1 MLGIDFLNHE
11 RPITVAGQEFMDY
24 QNKNMYKDL
33 VALVDKSL
41 EDVSNE
47 HVSEAHNIRG
57 DKETLTKISQFI
69 FANTGINLIVLPPQ
83 DAIGNMAVDAAYIKP
98 GHIFNSKYVEQILS
112 VNDSSIGR
120 AFHKV
125 KTDVLKGW
133 VDTSKA
139 RVGGDFSK
147 IDFHLHLGPYV
158 ESFISTKFL
167 KRYNVSLAEALAT
180 VILHECGHIFTGLL
194 MMTNTVI
201 DGIMPSLATK
211 MIIDGNYYGKQR
223 IAVVYET
230 LKELGV
236 TERPDADVI
245 ESADA
250 NALIVMFNKCIANRD
265 IRRTLS
271 IGATDRGSEVYAD
284 LFAVRAGCPKAYVAA
299 VATISDLS
307 ILGSI
312 AMGAY
317 AVGIALSFI
326 TFPLGLFGYA
336 VSALFTLFRLQNVLN
351 PSAEYDS
358 QYRRLKN
365 ILRDQIM
372 HLNDADW
379 MDKASKAVML
389 KEAKELEG
397 MVEENKP
404 MLEGTIIQRYV
415 GWVFSGADFKAQ
427 QFEHY
432 TDELL
437 AHNLSLYKNYL

>member
-33 VALVDKSL
+33 VALVDESL

-47 HVSEAHNIRG
+47 FVEVAHNIRG
-57 DKETLTKISQFI
+57 DKETLGKISELI
-69 FANTGINLIVLPPQ
+69 FNNTGLNVEIIPPQ
-83 DAIGNMAVDAAYIKP
+83 DAVGNMAIDAAYIKP
-98 GHIFNSKYVEQILS
+98 GAIFNSKMALAMLTA
-112 VNDSSIGR
+112 NDSSVGR
-120 AFHKV
+120 AFHKL

-139 RVGGDFSK
+139 RVGGDYSK
-147 IDFHLHLGPYV
+147 IEFKLYLGPFV

-167 KRYNVSLAEALAT
+167 KRYNVSLAEALSA
-180 VILHECGHIFTGLL
+180 VILHECGHAFTGLL
-194 MMTNTVI
+194 MMNQYVI
-201 DGIMPSLATK
+201 DGIMPFLAAK
-211 MIIDGNYYGKQR
+211 MITDGNHYGKQR
-223 IAVVYET
+223 VTIVYET

-236 TERPDADVI
+236 TERPDKESI

-250 NALIVMFNKCIANRD
+250 NGLIVMFNKCIANRD

-271 IGATDRGSEVYAD
+271 IGSQDRGSEIYAD
-284 LFAVRAGCPKAYVAA
+284 LFAVRAGCPKAVVAA
-299 VATISDLS
+299 MATISDYQ
-307 ILGSI
+307 ILGKI
-312 AMGAY
+312 AIAAY
-317 AVGIALSFI
+317 AVGITMSLI

-379 MDKASKAVML
+379 MDKSSKAVML
-389 KEAKELEG
+389 KEAKELEEI
-397 MVEENKP
+397 VEESKP
-404 MLEGTIIQRYV
+404 MLEGTVIQRYV
-415 GWVFSGADFKAQ
+415 GWVFSGVDFKAQ